1 MAGTINSLGI
11 GSGVLTSDVIDKLKA
26 NDKSLIIDPIDNKI
40 TLNTQKSDALSLL
53 TSLMSSF
60 KASVS
65 ALADDTAFAKRS
77 VSGNTDGISVTADP
91 GVAVQSF
98 SISDTSL
105 AKQNVLEAAGFSAS
119 DETIA
124 SGDGILNI
132 NSGGTDYQIHYD
144 NTTTL
149 EDLRDTINTQAGDA
163 VRASILQTDD
173 ESYSLVLT
181 SQETGKEQTVS
192 LSDLSGNLK
201 SGSSLTSSGFLSDS
215 FASSTT
221 KIATTGGSGTLDL
234 TLGDTTYQFAYDDT
248 TTLSQLSDAI
258 NNDATLSG
266 NLHASVVKYG
276 DGDYRLSLT
285 PRGAANAEEVVL
297 TQNGTG
303 LNAGLVSDALVSS
316 ASFASKDTAIATDGT
331 PDSTGNFRVTIDGS
345 DYDIAYD
352 ETTTLQNLADAINA
366 HATLSSQAK
375 ASIVQFGTNDYRLVL
390 SNTATSQ
397 GQSISTS
404 DQASTGSGLVAGV
417 AGGSYIDGAGTL
429 NEGGVTIVQDA
440 KDATFKYNGITVTR
454 STNEID
460 DIISGVT
467 MNLLQDDASS
477 NIAITQ
483 DSSAVSD
490 ELETL
495 VNSYNA
501 LMSQLNSMTT
511 SDADAGTVGIF
522 NGDSSI
528 NGIRREI
535 NKIITTYDENAFSL
549 TQFGID
555 LKQDGTMT
563 YDSSKFYAKFD
574 EDPMAAQKFFSGE
587 TIVDDNGL
595 ATYVNGIFDNLDDL
609 LNNYTKSNGY
619 LANLSDGFT
628 EEATSLQE
636 NRKRSMALLE
646 ARYDAMTQQF
656 IEYDSI
662 INKLNNQFTVLDN
675 MIKAELNAK

>member
-258 NNDATLSG
+258 NSDAALSG

-276 DGDYRLSLT
+276 DGDYRLNLT
-285 PRGAANAEEVVL
+285 PRGAANGEEVVL

>member
-285 PRGAANAEEVVL
+285 PRGAANGEEVVL